1 METKNETINP
11 TDTREFVITR
21 ELKAPRDLV
30 FKAWS
35 EADRLAKWW
44 GPKGFNLEVAKF
56 DFQPEGIFHYSMQAG
71 DGPKMWG
78 KFVYREIA
86 APEKIVFINSFS
98 DENATITRAP
108 FADTWP
114 EEMMNILTLK
124 EQDGK
129 TLLTLRGAPINATE
143 EETNT
148 YHAHHESMRQGFG
161 GTFEQL
167 EAYLAE
173 EQQNMS

>member
-11 TDTREFVITR
+11 TDTREFVISR
-21 ELKAPRDLV
+21 ELDAPRELV

-35 EADRLAKWW
+35 EAERLAKWW
-44 GPKGFNLEVAKF
+44 GPKGFDLGVDKF
-56 DFQPEGIFHYSMQAG
+56 EFQPGGTFHYSMQAG

-78 KFVYREIA
+78 KFVYREIT

-98 DENATITRAP
+98 DENGGTTRAP

-114 EEMMNILTLK
+114 QEMLNILTLTEK
-124 EQDGK
+124 GGK
-129 TLLTLRGAPINATE
+129 TLMTLRGAPINATE
-143 EETNT
+143 EEANT
-148 YHAHHESMRQGFG
+148 YHAHQDSMNQGFS

-167 EAYLAE
+167 DAYLAV
-173 EQQNMS
+173 EQQK